1 MHDGKDTE
9 TRQRQRHCVVRR
21 PSEQLMV
28 PCPGWANAV
37 RAGEG
42 VSDARAGST
51 SIKPASKERTCE
63 RACAKRRTTIA
74 YSVQQAKRS
83 WRPPSQRE
91 GQGRRA
97 RRGGPWVQTL
107 RQASFRP
114 QQRCAAWS
122 RRALRR
128 AKGLFFL
135 TQKSAYGWRRLHHPD
150 NRPALPAGVRVLYK
164 NGGDGH

>member
-21 PSEQLMV
+21 PSEELMV

-42 VSDARAGST
+42 HGVGRPRCST

-97 RRGGPWVQTL
+97 RRDGPWVQTL
-107 RQASFRP
+107 RQASFRA

-150 NRPALPAGVRVLYK
+150 NRPALPAGVRVLYELAMK
-164 NGGDGH
+164 S